1 MIPHAPVDPRT
12 AALLDLIA
20 GDPRHEGDRAE
31 IVRAILETADQHGGV
46 IDPNVLRSKLRN
58 DWGSTVYHKVIGA
71 VVRSLA
77 CAGALRFD
85 GWVITEGSTTGNSG
99 KPARRYRLVSK
110 EAAA

>member
-31 IVRAILETADQHGGV
+31 IVRAILETADQHDGV

-71 VVRSLA
+71 VVQALA
-77 CAGALRFD
+77 KRGALRFD
-85 GWVITEGSTTGNSG
+85 GWVVTEGSRTGNNG
-99 KPARRYRLVSK
+99 KPQRRYTLTDRT
-110 EAAA
+110 AA